1 MVRTKPRKSFE
12 SDHDNPLYKDFLK
25 FDGNSQTIR
34 LLTQLQ
40 ILNDKF
46 GINLTYA
53 TLSALVKYPLSSD
66 AVDSHP
72 TWEKHGF
79 FASEAE
85 IVKEAWEETGLQEG
99 ARHPLTYIM
108 EACDDIAYSVLDAE
122 DIVKKGLA
130 SFYDLVNH
138 LTAFLATKE
147 SKEKQLEAD
156 GELDATAIEQ
166 NQHENDVIKSLIIR
180 IKEKNEEYSKED
192 LSPAE
197 LNDLSMQMFRVFAIG
212 ALVESVINAFIE
224 NQHLITNLDAPPK
237 DLMGLGRG
245 RALCK
250 ALKKNL
256 IKSGDIVINPY

>member
-1 MVRTKPRKSFE
+1 
-12 SDHDNPLYKDFLK
+12 
-25 FDGNSQTIR
+25 
-34 LLTQLQ
+34 
-40 ILNDKF
+40 
-46 GINLTYA
+46 
-53 TLSALVKYPLSSD
+53 
-66 AVDSHP
+66 
-72 TWEKHGF
+72 
-79 FASEAE
+79 
-85 IVKEAWEETGLQEG
+85 
-99 ARHPLTYIM
+99 M

-250 ALKKNL
+250 ALKKFDKKWGYRNKSVLKLELEGFNYIQELMSMLWVGIHGKLNEKGKQHESNSPFGKYAYEKISENYRRVFEDRDNTLPTSYKEAQLLTDAISGMTDSYL
-256 IKSGDIVINPY
+256 ISLHTELKELHRKK